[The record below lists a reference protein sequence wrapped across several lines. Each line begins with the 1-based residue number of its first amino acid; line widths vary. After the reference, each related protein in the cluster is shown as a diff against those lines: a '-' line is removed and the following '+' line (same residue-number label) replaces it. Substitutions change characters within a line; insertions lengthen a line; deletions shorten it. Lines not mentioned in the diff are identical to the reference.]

1 MTPFNLDRYLARI
14 GWSGSRGA
22 TLDTLASVL
31 RAHMQTIPF
40 ENLDVLLG
48 RGVRIDLDSVYEKL
62 VVAGRGGYCF
72 EHGTIVQAAL
82 TELGFIPAVHTARVI
97 NLRRRD
103 EAPLTHM
110 VLTVPVDGRR
120 FVVDPGFGGHG
131 PLVPV
136 PVAEGADAVEGHDRH
151 RMVPRDDEW
160 VLEATIDGSEVPL
173 WTSALAPAE
182 PVDFVMANHFV
193 STFPLSP
200 FVTNLMLRAFSPRG
214 RVSMMNRDLTVR
226 DGLRVDKSILSDR
239 GALRSVLKQ
248 DFGFDVPE
256 VEAMRVPAVPEWG

>member
-1 MTPFNLDRYLARI
+1 MSTFDLDRYLARI
-14 GWSGSRGA
+14 GWTASREPTFGTLSG
-22 TLDTLASVL
+22 VL
-31 RAHMQTIPF
+31 RAHMRSIPF

-48 RGVRIDLDSVYEKL
+48 RAVRIDLDSVQAKL
-62 VVAGRGGYCF
+62 VGARRGGYCF

-82 TELGFIPAVHTARVI
+82 TRLGFTPTAHTARVI
-97 NLRRRD
+97 QLRRRE

-110 VLTVPVDGRR
+110 VLTVPLEGRR
-120 FVVDPGFGGHG
+120 FVIDPGFGGHA
-131 PLVPV
+131 PLVPL
-136 PVAEGADAVEGHDRH
+136 PLGESEERPDGHDRH
-151 RMVPRDDEW
+151 RMVRRGDEW
-160 VLEATIDGSEVPL
+160 VLEALLDGQYVPL
-173 WTSALAPAE
+173 WTVSLAPAE